1 MPLKFVSIIASIIEK
16 REFLKGR
23 RVPLF
28 AKAHGWVAEHD
39 RFVPKIWSSSS
50 FLSTGM
56 LLFKQE
62 PTELVN
68 IITSWILL

>member
-50 FLSTGM
+50 FLS